1 MPSLS
6 PDHGIE
12 LSLLGGFNAYL
23 NGHPVGGFSYN
34 KMRALLAYLVVER
47 EQDHNREALASLL
60 WSNNDPATARGNLR
74 RTLFDLRKVLE
85 VPSGQAMFTSGKH
98 TIRYIPNGHVDVL
111 DFTGRARASPE
122 NHAKAERYEE
132 KIIALY
138 KGEFLAGLSLPDSPD
153 FEDWL
158 QIQREAMHRRALALL
173 ERLSN
178 QHEQV
183 ANYSKALQFS
193 LRHTEL
199 EPWNEDAHRRVMRLY
214 AMDGQSSAAIVQYEA
229 CGRLLKI
236 ELGVLPSEETRQ
248 LAERILKGE
257 LFIRPELKT
266 DLPAIPQ
273 THAERRQVTVLY
285 CELTLAA
292 IDDPDEAMDLLRA
305 PQSRCVAIIRQFS
318 GHIVQTHGGG
328 LLAYFGYPQ
337 AHEDAARRALQA
349 ALAVTREAVQG
360 IEIRAGIH
368 TGLVVT
374 GGELAMPDTS
384 GRTSKLAI
392 QLRQSAA
399 QNEVVISQETRAIV
413 AGYYDC
419 ASLGVQLFPG
429 LAQPLEIF
437 KVLQESGARTR
448 LDAAAQLTPLAGRKT
463 EIAQLL
469 KLWKSATQGSRHVV
483 LIQGEAG
490 IGKSRLLLALKQKLA
505 DQPYVIRE
513 LRCFPEFS
521 QSPFYPLIVM
531 LETIF
536 GFVPDDTPEI
546 KFGKLANYLEAH
558 YPAKAQDIVPLLA
571 KLLSLPL
578 AGDYAAP
585 SVSPQK
591 QKEQTQTILL
601 DLLQTLAIRQPVLL
615 IVEDLHWIDPSTLE
629 LLTLFVGQTGKA
641 PILALL
647 TARPEFVP
655 PWKNTL
661 NPDSVGRASARHVG
675 LKPDLQSTLTL
686 APLVED
692 EVAEMIA
699 SIRVDIPAE
708 TIRRIA
714 ERTDGVPL
722 FVEEV
727 AKIATRDNRGGIP
740 TTLQDLLATR
750 IDQMGEAK
758 DTAQLAATLGRE
770 FDLNLL
776 RRVSFCDS
784 ATLAQSL
791 SALTEAGLILK
802 VNETSCQFKHAL
814 IQEAAYQ
821 SQTKADRQ
829 AAHQRIAQ
837 ALQSSF
843 VDLVTAHPELL
854 AQHLGAGGETRP
866 AIEYWIKAGQRAAL
880 HSANT
885 EAIEHFNNG
894 LQLLLTLPPDSE
906 RDRSEAGLRLNFG
919 TVLLSARGYGS
930 VESGQMYSR
939 SLELCEQLGDGI
951 GLYKALWGM
960 WLTSSSRI
968 GHLHSLE
975 LAEKLLH
982 LAQQHD
988 EPLSLQ
994 FAHYAIGNSL
1004 LWAGKLEKSRF
1015 HFEQAVALYQPSHH
1029 FAMVRDFGENACVSS
1044 GCLLSWVLWLQ
1055 GFPEQAVAVVN
1066 RTLSLARQT
1075 NHPYSL
1081 GFSLGASAIL
1091 HRWLRQV
1098 DATSLLALEALAL
1111 AQKHGLPFPLGVSAS
1126 SYGWVMAMQGQSA
1139 GVPQIQ
1145 QCLAAASTIMSG
1157 TKLFFFAL
1165 LIEAR
1170 IPLGQIEQA
1179 LADLD
1184 EALTVVNEKDDR
1196 FFESE
1201 FHRLKGVCL
1210 LEISATNTAEAEIC
1224 FNRALTISRKQGA
1237 KSLKLRATMSIAQLW
1252 QQQGKQE
1259 DARRTLQE
1267 IYSWFTEGSDTPDL
1281 LEAASLLR
1289 TLSTPL

>member
-6 PDHGIE
+6 PDHGFE
-12 LSLLGGFNAYL
+12 LSLLGGFNARL
-23 NGHPVGGFSYN
+23 NGHPVAGFAYS

-47 EQDHNREALASLL
+47 EQDHNREVLAELL
-60 WSNNDPATARGNLR
+60 WSANDSATARSNLR
-74 RTLFDLRKVLE
+74 RTLFDLRRVLE
-85 VPSGQAMFTSGKH
+85 VPSGQAMFTSAKH
-98 TIRYIPNGHVDVL
+98 TIRYVPNGQVDAL
-111 DFTGRARASPE
+111 DFTGRVRASPK
-122 NHAKAERYEE
+122 NHAKAEQNEE

-158 QIQREAMHRRALALL
+158 QIQREGMHRHALALL

-178 QHEQV
+178 QHEQA
-183 ANYSKALQFS
+183 ANHSKALQFS
-193 LRHTEL
+193 LRYTEL

-214 AMDGQSSAAIVQYEA
+214 ALNGQSSAAIVQYEA

-257 LFIRPELKT
+257 LFIRPELKP
-266 DLPAIPQ
+266 DLAAIPQ
-273 THAERRQVTVLY
+273 PHAERRQVTVLY

-292 IDDPDEAMDLLRA
+292 IDDPDEAMDSLRA
-305 PQSRCVAIIRQFS
+305 PQARCVEIIRQFS

-337 AHEDAARRALQA
+337 AREDAARRAVQA

-360 IEIRAGIH
+360 IEIRAGVH
-368 TGLVVT
+368 TGLVIT

-399 QNEVVISQETRAIV
+399 QNEVVVSQETRAIV

-463 EIAQLL
+463 EIAKLL

-490 IGKSRLLLALKQKLA
+490 IGKSRLLLALKQQLA
-505 DQPYVIRE
+505 DQPHAIRE

-521 QSPFYPLIVM
+521 QSPFYPLIVI

-536 GFVPDDTPEI
+536 GFVPGDTPEL
-546 KFGKLANYLEAH
+546 KFAKLAKYLEAH
-558 YPAKAQDIVPLLA
+558 YPATAQDVVPLLV

-578 AGDYAAP
+578 LGDYAAP
-585 SVSPQK
+585 AFSPQK

-601 DLLQTLAIRQPVLL
+601 GLLQALAIRQPVLL

-629 LLTLFVGQTGKA
+629 LLTQFVEQTVKE

-647 TARPEFVP
+647 TARPEFIP
-655 PWKNTL
+655 PWKDTL
-661 NPDSVGRASARHVG
+661 N
-675 LKPDLQSTLTL
+675 PDLQSTLTL

-699 SIRVDIPAE
+699 SLRIDIPAA

-727 AKIATRDNRGGIP
+727 AKIATQDNRISIP
-740 TTLQDLLATR
+740 ATLHDLLAAR

-758 DTAQLAATLGRE
+758 YTAQLAATLGRE

-791 SALTEAGLILK
+791 SALEDAGLILN
-802 VNETSCQFKHAL
+802 VNKTSCQFKHAL

-837 ALQSSF
+837 ALQSTF
-843 VDLVTAHPELL
+843 VDVVTAHPELL

-894 LQLLLTLPPDSE
+894 LQLLLTLPPDRE
-906 RDRSEAGLRLNFG
+906 RDRSEAELRLNFG

-939 SLELCEQLGDGI
+939 SLELCEQLGDGA

-982 LAQQHD
+982 LAQHNN
-988 EPLSLQ
+988 EALSLQ
-994 FAHYAIGNSL
+994 FAHYAMGNSM
-1004 LWAGKLEKSRF
+1004 LWAGQLEKSRF
-1015 HFEQAVALYQPSHH
+1015 HFEQSIALYQPSHH
-1029 FAMVRDFGENACVSS
+1029 ATMVRDFGENACVSS
-1044 GCLLSWVLWLQ
+1044 GGLLSWVLWLQ
-1055 GFPEQAVAVVN
+1055 GFPEQAVAVGN
-1066 RTLSLARQT
+1066 RALSLARQA
-1075 NHPYSL
+1075 NHPFSL
-1081 GFSLGASAIL
+1081 GFALCSSAIL

-1098 DATSLLALEALAL
+1098 ETTSLLALEAMAL
-1111 AQKHGLPFPLGVSAS
+1111 SQKYGLPFSLGVSAS

-1139 GVPQIQ
+1139 GVPQMQ

-1157 TKLFFFAL
+1157 TKLLFLAP

-1170 IPLGQIEQA
+1170 ISLGQIEQA

-1184 EALTVVNEKDDR
+1184 EALAVTNEKDDR

-1201 FHRLKGVCL
+1201 FHRLKGGCL
-1210 LEISATNTAEAEIC
+1210 LEISATNTTTEAEIC
-1224 FNRALTISRKQGA
+1224 FNRALAISRKQGA
-1237 KSLKLRATMSIAQLW
+1237 KSLELRATMSIARLW
-1252 QQQGKQE
+1252 QQQGKQD

-1281 LEAASLLR
+1281 LEAANLLR
-1289 TLSTPL
+1289 TLS

>member
-1 MPSLS
+1 MSSLFPS
-6 PDHGIE
+6 HGLE
-12 LSLLGGFNAYL
+12 LSLLGGFNAYV
-23 NGHPVGGFSYN
+23 NGHPVDGFAYN

-60 WSNNDPATARGNLR
+60 WSNNAPATARGNLR
-74 RTLFDLRKVLE
+74 RTLFDLRRILE
-85 VPSGQAMFTSGKH
+85 MPCGQTMFTSGKH
-98 TIRYIPNGHVDVL
+98 TIRYIPNGYVDAL
-111 DFTGRARASPE
+111 NFTGRMSASPE
-122 NHAKAERYEE
+122 NHAKAEQDEE

-158 QIQREAMHRRALALL
+158 QIQRESMHRRALALL

-178 QHEQV
+178 RHEQA
-183 ANYSKALQFS
+183 ANYSKAMQFA
-193 LRHTEL
+193 LRYTEL
-199 EPWNEDAHRRVMRLY
+199 EPWNEDAHRRVMSLY
-214 AMDGQSSAAIVQYEA
+214 ALDGQNSAAIVQYEA
-229 CGRLLKI
+229 CCHQLKN
-236 ELGVLPSEETRQ
+236 ELGVLPSEDTRN
-248 LAERILKGE
+248 LAEQIRSGE
-257 LFIRPELKT
+257 LSSPPASGKDAVVNGLPE
-266 DLPAIPQ
+266 LPAIPLLR
-273 THAERRQVTVLY
+273 AERRQVTVLY

-292 IDDPDEAMDLLRA
+292 IDDPDEAMELLRT
-305 PQSRCVAIIRQFS
+305 PQARCAALIRQFS

-337 AHEDAARRALQA
+337 AREDAARRAVQA
-349 ALAVTREAVQG
+349 ALAVTREAAQG
-360 IEIRAGIH
+360 IEIRAGVH
-368 TGLVVT
+368 TGLVIT

-399 QNEVVISQETRAIV
+399 YNEVVVSQETCAIV

-419 ASLGVQLFPG
+419 ASLGVQLFAG

-463 EIAQLL
+463 EIAKLL

-490 IGKSRLLLALKQKLA
+490 IGKSRLLLALKQHLT
-505 DQPYVIRE
+505 DQPHAIRE

-536 GFVPDDTPEI
+536 GFVHGDTSEL
-546 KFGKLANYLEAH
+546 KFAKLVQYLEAH
-558 YPAKAQDIVPLLA
+558 YQATAQDIVPLLA

-578 AGDYAAP
+578 LGDYAAP
-585 SVSPQK
+585 AFSPQK

-601 DLLQTLAIRQPVLL
+601 GLLQALAIRQPVLL

-629 LLTLFVGQTGKA
+629 LLTLFVEQTGKE

-647 TARPEFVP
+647 TARPEFIP
-655 PWKNTL
+655 PWQ
-661 NPDSVGRASARHVG
+661 DVR

-699 SIRVDIPAE
+699 SLRIDIPAV

-714 ERTDGVPL
+714 KRTDGVPL

-727 AKIATRDNRGGIP
+727 AKIATQDNRISIP
-740 TTLQDLLATR
+740 TTLQDLLAAR
-750 IDQMGEAK
+750 IDQMGEVK
-758 DTAQLAATLGRE
+758 YTAQLAATLGRE

-776 RRVSFCDS
+776 RRISFCDS

-791 SALTEAGLILK
+791 SALENAGLIIK

-837 ALQSSF
+837 ALQNAF
-843 VDLVTAHPELL
+843 VDIVTTSPELL
-854 AQHLGAGGETRP
+854 AQHLGAGGETRS
-866 AIEYWIKAGQRAAL
+866 AIGYWIKAGQRAAL
-880 HSANT
+880 LSANM

-894 LQLLLTLPPDSE
+894 LQLMMTLPPDKARDHSE
-906 RDRSEAGLRLNFG
+906 SELRLNLG
-919 TVLLSARGYGS
+919 AVLVSARGYGS

-939 SLELCEQLGDGI
+939 SLELCKQLGDGG

-968 GHLHSLE
+968 GHLHSLD

-982 LAQQHD
+982 LAEQNN
-988 EPLSLQ
+988 EPLTLQ
-994 FAHYAIGNSL
+994 FAHCAMGNSL
-1004 LWAGKLEKSRF
+1004 LWAGQLEKSRF
-1015 HFEQAVALYQPSHH
+1015 HFEQSIALYQPSHH
-1029 FAMVRDFGENACVSS
+1029 ATMVRDFGENACVSS
-1044 GCLLSWVLWLQ
+1044 GGLLSWVLWLQ
-1055 GFPEQAVAVVN
+1055 GFPEQAVAVGN
-1066 RTLSLARQT
+1066 RALSLARQA
-1075 NHPYSL
+1075 NHPYTI
-1081 GFSLGASAIL
+1081 GFALCSSAIL

-1098 DATSLLALEALAL
+1098 ETTSLLALEAMAL
-1111 AQKHGLPFPLGVSAS
+1111 SQKYGLPFSLGVSAS

-1139 GVPQIQ
+1139 GVPQMQ

-1157 TKLFFFAL
+1157 TKLLFLAP

-1170 IPLGQIEQA
+1170 ISLGQIEQA

-1184 EALTVVNEKDDR
+1184 EALAVVNEKDDR

-1210 LEISATNTAEAEIC
+1210 LENSASNAAEAEIC
-1224 FNRALTISRKQGA
+1224 FNHALATSRKQGA
-1237 KSLKLRATMSIAQLW
+1237 KSLELRATMSIARLW
-1252 QQQGKQE
+1252 QQQGKQD

-1281 LEAASLLR
+1281 LEASNLLR
-1289 TLSTPL
+1289 TLS